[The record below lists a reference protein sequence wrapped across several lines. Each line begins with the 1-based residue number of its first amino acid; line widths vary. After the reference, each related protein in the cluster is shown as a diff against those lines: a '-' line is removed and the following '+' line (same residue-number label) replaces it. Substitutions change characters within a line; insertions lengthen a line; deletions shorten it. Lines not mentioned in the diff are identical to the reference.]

1 MTLSNNN
8 KEKVMAGNIQKQ
20 GDSIDYTAIEVPDAQ
35 RMSKGSLTMAW
46 WAICS
51 AMFWLV
57 VSATLAMSFGTMN
70 AVIGLL
76 LSVVTYAAING
87 VIARYAIK
95 TGLSVALFSRVLFG
109 RTGAALATLIF
120 FATAIYYSVF
130 EGSVIAIAIHN
141 YVSGLTLNQAYL
153 LVVLYSVPLV
163 FGSVQNWLDKLNGV
177 LLPLYLMGLIA
188 VVVMAVGEYGYS
200 SAWLEMGPESGPV
213 SNGWWD
219 CFTYFMGVWILM
231 MYTWDYARF
240 GRKQD
245 AGYHAKFNFGLP
257 FYTFTFLINGLVGI
271 FLAATI
277 PTQGGLSEVSVVLAI
292 VELMGVWGLLFVWV
306 SQTRIN
312 TANFFMAASN
322 MHAFFGRF
330 GLGKVPYMVWAIV
343 VGALVYLLMLLNVFS
358 YILQALA
365 YQSIFVVAWVAI
377 ALAHICSPKYSQLFE
392 GKVEF
397 ALERV
402 NAFNPC
408 GLTAW
413 FFAAGLGIVLLNFG
427 GATLA
432 TFSAPV
438 TFVSAFGSYWLLLN
452 SAKRSWFVRASC
464 T

>member
-1 MTLSNNN
+1 
-8 KEKVMAGNIQKQ
+8 MAGNIKKH
-20 GDSIDYTAIEVPDAQ
+20 GDSADCALVAVPDNQ

-57 VSATLAMSFGTMN
+57 VSATLAMNFGTQN
-70 AVIGLL
+70 AIIGLL
-76 LSVVTYAAING
+76 LSVITYAAING
-87 VIARYAIK
+87 VVARYAIK

-163 FGSVQNWLDKLNGV
+163 FGSVQTWLDKFNGV
-177 LLPLYLMGLIA
+177 LLPLYLLGLIA
-188 VVVMAVGEYGYS
+188 VVVMAIGEYGYS

-240 GRKQD
+240 GRQED
-245 AGYHAKFNFGLP
+245 AGYHARFNFGLP
-257 FYTFTFLINGLVGI
+257 FYIFTFLINGLVGI

-292 VELMGVWGLLFVWV
+292 VELMGIWGLLFVWV

-322 MHAFFGRF
+322 MQAFFSRF
-330 GLGKVPYMVWAIV
+330 GLAGVPYMVWAVV
-343 VGALVYLLMLLNVFS
+343 VGMVVYALMLLNVFS

-377 ALAHICSPKYSQLFE
+377 ALAHIFSPKYDQLFD
-392 GKVEF
+392 GK
-397 ALERV
+397 LEYQPDRV
-402 NAFNPC
+402 TSFNPC

-413 FFAAGLGIVLLNFG
+413 FFAAGLGIVLLNVD
-427 GATLA
+427 GAALA
-432 TFSAPV
+432 SYSAPV
-438 TFVSAFGSYWLLLN
+438 TFISAFGTYWLLLGN
-452 SAKRSWFVRASC
+452 AKRSWFIRASC
-464 T
+464 S

>member
-1 MTLSNNN
+1 
-8 KEKVMAGNIQKQ
+8 MAGNIKKQ
-20 GDSIDYTAIEVPDAQ
+20 VDSIDYSTVAVPEEH

-70 AVIGLL
+70 AIIGLL

-109 RTGAALATLIF
+109 RAGAALATLIF

-130 EGSVIAIAIHN
+130 EGSVIAIAIQH
-141 YVSGLTLNQAYL
+141 YVSDITLNQACL
-153 LVVLYSVPLV
+153 IVVLYSVPLV
-163 FGSVQNWLDKLNGV
+163 FGSVQTWLGKFNGV
-177 LLPLYLMGLIA
+177 LLPLYLIGLIA
-188 VVVMAVGEYGYS
+188 VVAMAVGEYGYS

-245 AGYHAKFNFGLP
+245 ASYHAKFNFGLP
-257 FYTFTFLINGLVGI
+257 FYIFTFLINGLVGI

-277 PTQGGLSEVSVVLAI
+277 PTEGGLSEVSVVLAI
-292 VELMGVWGLLFVWV
+292 VELMGIWGLLFVWV

-330 GLGKVPYMVWAIV
+330 GLAAVPYMAWAVVVGIV
-343 VGALVYLLMLLNVFS
+343 VYTMMLLNVFS

-377 ALAHICSPKYSQLFE
+377 ALAHIFSPKYTQLFE
-392 GKVEF
+392 GNIEF

-408 GLTAW
+408 GLIAW

-438 TFVSAFGSYWLLLN
+438 TFVCAFASYWLLLN
-452 SAKRSWFVRASC
+452 SAKRSWFVRTSC
-464 T
+464 S

>member
-1 MTLSNNN
+1 
-8 KEKVMAGNIQKQ
+8 MAGNIKKH
-20 GDSIDYTAIEVPDAQ
+20 GDSADCALVAVPDNQ

-57 VSATLAMSFGTMN
+57 VSATLAMNFGTQN
-70 AVIGLL
+70 AIIGLL

-163 FGSVQNWLDKLNGV
+163 FGSVQTWLDKFNGV
-177 LLPLYLMGLIA
+177 LLPLYLLGLIA

-240 GRKQD
+240 GRQED
-245 AGYHAKFNFGLP
+245 AGYHASFNFGLP
-257 FYTFTFLINGLVGI
+257 FYIFTFLINGLVGI

-292 VELMGVWGLLFVWV
+292 VELMGIWGLLFVWV

-322 MHAFFGRF
+322 MQAFFSRF
-330 GLGKVPYMVWAIV
+330 GLAGVPYMVWAVV
-343 VGALVYLLMLLNVFS
+343 VGMVVYALMLLNVFS

-377 ALAHICSPKYSQLFE
+377 ALAHIFSPKYDQLFD
-392 GKVEF
+392 GK
-397 ALERV
+397 LEYQPDRV
-402 NAFNPC
+402 TSFNPC

-413 FFAAGLGIVLLNFG
+413 FFAAGLGIVLLNVD
-427 GATLA
+427 GAALA
-432 TFSAPV
+432 SYSAPV
-438 TFVSAFGSYWLLLN
+438 TFVSAFGAYWLLLGN
-452 SAKRSWFVRASC
+452 AKRSWFIRASC
-464 T
+464 S

>member
-1 MTLSNNN
+1 
-8 KEKVMAGNIQKQ
+8 MAGNIKKQ
-20 GDSIDYTAIEVPDAQ
+20 GESADYALVAVPNHQ

-46 WAICS
+46 WALCS

-57 VSATLAMSFGTMN
+57 VSATLAMNFGTQN
-70 AVIGLL
+70 AIIGLL

-130 EGSVIAIAIHN
+130 EGSVIAIAIQN
-141 YVSGLTLNQAYL
+141 YFSGLSLSQAYF

-163 FGSVQNWLDKLNGV
+163 FGSVQTWLDKFNGV
-177 LLPLYLMGLIA
+177 LLPLYLIGLVA
-188 VVVMAVGEYGYS
+188 VVAMAIGEFGYS
-200 SAWLEMGPESGPV
+200 NAWLDMGPESGPV

-240 GRKQD
+240 GRQED
-245 AGYHAKFNFGLP
+245 AGYHATFNFGLP
-257 FYTFTFLINGLVGI
+257 FYIFTFLVNGLVGI

-277 PTQGGLSEVSVVLAI
+277 PTKGGLSEVSVVLAI
-292 VELMGVWGLLFVWV
+292 VELMGIWGLLFVWV

-312 TANFFMAASN
+312 TANFFLAATN
-322 MHAFFGRF
+322 MQAFFSRF
-330 GLGKVPYMVWAIV
+330 GLASVPYVVWAVVVGIV
-343 VGALVYLLMLLNVFS
+343 VYALMLLDVFS

-377 ALAHICSPKYSQLFE
+377 ALAHIFSPKYDQLFD
-392 GKVEF
+392 GK
-397 ALERV
+397 LEYQTDRV
-402 NAFNPC
+402 ASFNPC

-413 FFAAGLGIVLLNFG
+413 FFAAGLGIALLNLN
-427 GATLA
+427 GAALA
-432 TFSAPV
+432 SYSAPV
-438 TFVSAFGSYWLLLN
+438 TFVSAFVAYWLLLGN
-452 SAKRSWFVRASC
+452 AKRSWFLSTSC
-464 T
+464 S